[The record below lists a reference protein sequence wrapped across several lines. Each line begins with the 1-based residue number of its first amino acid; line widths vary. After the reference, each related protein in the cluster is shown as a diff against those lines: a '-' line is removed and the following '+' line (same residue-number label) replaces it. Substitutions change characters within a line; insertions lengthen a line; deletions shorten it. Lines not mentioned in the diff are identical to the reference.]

1 MFLPFNVRLNVGE
14 TCHIDWTVIM
24 KRIVQHRP
32 CTMSNEFRNL
42 TRRVR
47 CVLAALSRFVQVA
60 SVVGASDRWG
70 SSVFM
75 FSEFRKRGGPP
86 VLKKYLTALVLIV
99 GFVEFA
105 VSGCSVTPWKSNF
118 GRNHALTGRIWDIS
132 SARFIDRQSLVTRL
146 ARADFV
152 LLGER
157 HDNPDHH
164 QLQAEILRSLIA
176 LGRRPA
182 VGFEMFG
189 LDDATAIADHL
200 VAAPNDAA
208 GLGRAVNWN
217 KRGWPDWAM
226 YQPIAEAALAAQLRI
241 VATNLP
247 LATGR
252 KISRDGLAALEPSV
266 RRALHLDRPLSDVM
280 FAAMAADI
288 RNAHCG
294 YGSEES
300 VKAMVDVQR
309 ARDAQMAQSL
319 IAAGDAGS
327 AILVAGAGHVRNDY
341 GIPIHLTQKA
351 PGKQVISIAFLEV
364 INQKPEPQN
373 YAQTYPNGRLPFDY
387 VWFTPRVD
395 DEDPCEKFKAQFEH
409 LKKRSDK

>member
-1 MFLPFNVRLNVGE
+1 MTGNSCTSTVSNAISSNIRFAAPNVRGL
-14 TCHIDWTVIM
+14 
-24 KRIVQHRP
+24 
-32 CTMSNEFRNL
+32 
-42 TRRVR
+42 
-47 CVLAALSRFVQVA
+47 
-60 SVVGASDRWG
+60 
-70 SSVFM
+70 
-75 FSEFRKRGGPP
+75 
-86 VLKKYLTALVLIV
+86 YLTAVVLVV
-99 GFVEFA
+99 GYVAFS
-105 VSGCSVTPWKSNF
+105 VSGCSITSWKSTF
-118 GRNHALTGRIWDIS
+118 GRNHSLTGRIWDVS
-132 SARFIDRQSLVTRL
+132 SARFIERQSLINRL

-164 QLQAEILRSLIA
+164 LLQAEVLRNLIA

-189 LDDATAIADHL
+189 LDDANAIANHL
-200 VAAPNDAA
+200 AFAPNDAA

-217 KRGWPDWAM
+217 ERGWPDWAM
-226 YQPIAEAALAAQLRI
+226 YQPIAEAALEAKLRI

-247 LATGR
+247 LAAAR
-252 KISRDGLAALEPSV
+252 KMSRDGPAALEPSV
-266 RRALHLDRPLSDVM
+266 RRALGLDRPLSDAM
-280 FAAMAADI
+280 FASMAADI
-288 RNAHCG
+288 RNSHCG

-309 ARDAQMAQSL
+309 ARDAQIAQSL
-319 IAAGDAGS
+319 IAARDPDG

-341 GIPIHLTQKA
+341 GIPVYLTAKA

-364 INQKPEPQN
+364 DNQKFEPHH
-373 YAQTYPNGRLPFDY
+373 YVLSNGRLPFDY

-395 DEDPCEKFKAQFEH
+395 DENPCEKFKSQFEH